1 MEPFLFFGCHHQEKI
16 ILKDHYIK
24 PEGDNFYKI
33 LLAKGEFN
41 GFLNFSKVLKNRI

>member
-1 MEPFLFFGCHHQEKI
+1 MHSDFLINHGAISVFGCHHQEEI
-16 ILKDHYIK
+16 ILKDHYIR

-41 GFLNFSKVLKNRI
+41 GF